1 MTEIKIG
8 GRTIPLLYTT
18 YELVEIQ
25 KELGCTGFQLK
36 DQVFGLRQT
45 DEDDPESI
53 VFDCV
58 NDPEKTEKL
67 CRLIRIL
74 GNAGLEEKGEE
85 PDLTD
90 KWVMRKIKPSMILPY
105 ALITV
110 AEVIDGNKMEYS
122 EKKNDGPVDEVLEE
136 QNAKKQQG
144 N

>member
-1 MTEIKIG
+1 M
-8 GRTIPLLYTT
+8 
-18 YELVEIQ
+18 
-25 KELGCTGFQLK
+25 
-36 DQVFGLRQT
+36 
-45 DEDDPESI
+45 
-53 VFDCV
+53 FDCV

-122 EKKNDGPVDEVLEE
+122 EKKNNGPVDEVLEE